1 MAVTKPHVDELKA
14 AAQTIGNA
22 SVIQATAD
30 IAEAVQINGALL
42 QTMAA
47 FKTPADKKFCTTES
61 AIVQLMQRTENSSKT
76 DRKSPMDVM
85 KVCTDGF
92 QLFFW
97 HTTPGNDLLGD
108 YMTEIES
115 QVLFYGNRIRKKGKD
130 EEKAWFEAYNG
141 MMQALKTFLIT
152 KKETICDWTG
162 RQDSSGAAAFF
173 TSQCSGQ
180 S

>member
-61 AIVQLMQRTENSSKT
+61 PIVQFMQRTENSSKT

-97 HTTPGNDLLGD
+97 NTFSDFDDHKHLASGRTT
-108 YMTEIES
+108 
-115 QVLFYGNRIRKKGKD
+115 
-130 EEKAWFEAYNG
+130 
-141 MMQALKTFLIT
+141 
-152 KKETICDWTG
+152 
-162 RQDSSGAAAFF
+162 FF
-173 TSQCSGQ
+173 GS
-180 S
+180 